1 MNALRRIPAL
11 LDRQRRLRA
20 AAGALRVFWVLAALH
35 LSVLA
40 VLGWISLRYPL
51 SSTILMVMTWSF
63 GVYLL
68 LPIAYWIRWT
78 STGNGKQAVARDL
91 DRANPSAPDP
101 FRTALSLENHGEETL
116 GHLDR
121 LFAGFLPRLS
131 LPRPRFFP
139 IPHRAALAAG
149 FLALLAAAALTG
161 RPGEFIRRVAS
172 PWSILEDLPTLR
184 FDIEPA
190 PLVIG
195 VGDTAWVR
203 GRARNLIPGQPV
215 YAYVRS
221 TGGETRY
228 PLSIEGDQGFAF
240 SYGPAEADFSLHFAG
255 DNGRSSALRY
265 RVVSAPFLERIQ
277 VILEPPAYTRLR
289 KDTLPQGVVRFPVLP
304 GTRVTW
310 LLEADRA
317 LRRLAW
323 SLRPP
328 ASAQTDSQAKAA
340 GASRGSEDTLGPG
353 RAFKTAAEIRATRE
367 YSYWLEDEQ
376 GIRSRPSL
384 PFRIDI
390 IPDLAPEVDLVS
402 PANDTVL
409 DRDARLPLS
418 FRAKDD
424 YGISSF
430 KLVYKVLVDG
440 KVRSEGQR
448 DARDWLRQARS
459 GRVEAEWDLKA
470 LNLRPD
476 NVVEFHLAAVDN
488 DTVNGPKSGRSATR
502 TLRMPT
508 VQEVLASARER
519 EQSALANLKSALQR
533 EKQLERK
540 LEREKQSPWE
550 EGPPMLS
557 EYEINRIMVEDPR
570 EHTRRAEANMSHL
583 HQSMERQS
591 KAESAGGDKSAR
603 AGRDMSQV
611 KTAVREMQDF
621 LKKNE
626 PSLPRGNQGMLPVE
640 ERRKNLENLVKAQKE
655 QAAKLA
661 ALKDKLEKTP
671 PGMVHVDMARMQLE
685 NLSKDLDRNIQNQT
699 DLQKML
705 EEQAAQAKTKSDLMD
720 QAIQEQMRM
729 AEDMKGANDDLKK
742 AMEQGQK
749 NGLLS
754 PELME
759 KMRKVQELLKEVLPD
774 SLQKMMESKLQ
785 GQEVNEEELKAQLK
799 EMLEK
804 QAELSENL
812 NRALAM
818 LEQLKDRKHMEEL
831 KQALTELQAREK
843 DLEKELQSG
852 QAGAAQ
858 DSEQKAIQKESQKA
872 LSDFASQAAAK
883 KELQEMNKK
892 LQPGP
897 VQKDMQ
903 DVRQAL
909 AAASKGKSKQERSA
923 ASASA
928 SKSAASAASKLGEMG
943 EMLGEAMAGTE
954 SSVDISEAQELLQE
968 SLALSR
974 LQILIRSGSARR
986 KAEGWES
993 DEEAL
998 YGSVAQTAQW
1008 LNERVK
1014 ALAAK
1019 VPFLGPAL
1027 TTESRNL
1034 SAAAREAA
1042 RQYTWD
1048 GAEKSLRHNQNLSR
1062 ELLKLLKMAQN
1073 SGQGSG
1079 SGSGS
1084 GQPNASGQ
1092 GEGQGE
1098 SKGGGDLSGQ
1108 LQGMSGKQM
1117 AINSATYQLLKAMM
1131 EGRQMGPG
1139 QQGGKQ
1145 GQQGKPGGKP
1155 GKSGE
1160 EGGPGG
1166 EAPGGESGRTG
1177 QDGQGGQGG
1186 KSGSEGEGSLGGMA
1200 NKQGELGE
1208 SLETL
1213 AEKLG
1218 EEGGSAQKLRSLAD
1232 EARRLEED
1240 LRQGRLNPEE
1250 VRRRQERFQSRLL
1263 EASNA
1268 MQERGQSES
1277 RQAEAGRGRPTG
1289 ISEAARAQETRLLQ
1303 LLREAR
1309 KGAKGLPLTE
1319 GQRKRLEEY
1328 YESMLTR

>member
-40 VLGWISLRYPL
+40 ILGYFSFRYPL
-51 SSTILMVMTWSF
+51 SSSILIVMVWSF
-63 GVYLL
+63 GLYLL
-68 LPIAYWIRWT
+68 LPIAYWVRWT
-78 STGNGKQAVARDL
+78 SAGNGKQAVARDL

-101 FRTALSLENHGEETL
+101 FRTALSLGNHGVETL
-116 GHLDR
+116 DHLDR
-121 LFAGFLPRLS
+121 LFAGFLPQLS

-161 RPGEFIRRVAS
+161 RPGDFLRRVAS

-184 FDIEPA
+184 FDIEPV

-221 TGGETRY
+221 TAGETRF
-228 PLSIEGDQGFAF
+228 PLSFEGDQDFAF
-240 SYGPAEADFSLHFAG
+240 SFGPAETDFSLHFAG
-255 DNGRSSALRY
+255 DNGRSSVLRY

-277 VILEPPAYTRLR
+277 AILEPPAYSRLR
-289 KDTLPQGVVRFPVLP
+289 RDTLPQGVVRFPVLP

-310 LLEADRA
+310 LLESDRA
-317 LRRLAW
+317 LRHLAW
-323 SLRPP
+323 SLREP
-328 ASAQTDSQAKAA
+328 ASAQADSQAKVA
-340 GASRGSEDTLGPG
+340 GAPRGSEDTLGPG
-353 RAFKTAAEIRATRE
+353 RSFRTAAEIRAIRE
-367 YSYWLEDEQ
+367 YSYWLEDER

-459 GRVEAEWDLKA
+459 GLVEAEWDLKA

-502 TLRMPT
+502 TLRVPT
-508 VQEVLASARER
+508 VQEVLASVRER

-540 LEREKQSPWE
+540 LEREKPSPRE
-550 EGPPMLS
+550 EGPPMLA

-583 HQSMERQS
+583 QQSMERQS
-591 KAESAGGDKSAR
+591 KAESADGDKSAK

-626 PSLPRGNQGMLPVE
+626 PSLPRGNQGMLPEE
-640 ERRKNLENLVKAQKE
+640 ERRKNLENLLKAQKE

-661 ALKDKLEKTP
+661 ELKEKLDKAPSGK
-671 PGMVHVDMARMQLE
+671 VHVDMARMQLE

-705 EEQAAQAKTKSDLMD
+705 EDQAAQAKAKSDLMD

-785 GQEVNEEELKAQLK
+785 GQEVNEEELKARLK

-818 LEQLKDRKHMEEL
+818 LEQLKDRKRMEEL
-831 KQALTELQAREK
+831 KQVLTELQAREK
-843 DLEKELQSG
+843 DLERELQSG
-852 QAGAAQ
+852 QSGAAQ
-858 DSEQKAIQKESQKA
+858 DSEQKAIQKETQKA

-903 DVRQAL
+903 DVREAL
-909 AAASKGKSKQERSA
+909 AAASKGKSKQEQTA

-943 EMLGEAMAGTE
+943 EMLGEAMAGME
-954 SSVDISEAQELLQE
+954 SSVDLSEAQELLQE

-986 KAEGWES
+986 QAEGWES
-993 DEEAL
+993 DEAAL

-1019 VPFLGPAL
+1019 VPFLGPTL

-1034 SAAAREAA
+1034 SAAARAA
-1042 RQYTWD
+1042 
-1048 GAEKSLRHNQNLSR
+1048 A
-1062 ELLKLLKMAQN
+1062 
-1073 SGQGSG
+1073 
-1079 SGSGS
+1079 
-1084 GQPNASGQ
+1084 
-1092 GEGQGE
+1092 
-1098 SKGGGDLSGQ
+1098 
-1108 LQGMSGKQM
+1108 
-1117 AINSATYQLLKAMM
+1117 
-1131 EGRQMGPG
+1131 
-1139 QQGGKQ
+1139 
-1145 GQQGKPGGKP
+1145 
-1155 GKSGE
+1155 
-1160 EGGPGG
+1160 
-1166 EAPGGESGRTG
+1166 
-1177 QDGQGGQGG
+1177 
-1186 KSGSEGEGSLGGMA
+1186 
-1200 NKQGELGE
+1200 
-1208 SLETL
+1208 
-1213 AEKLG
+1213 
-1218 EEGGSAQKLRSLAD
+1218 
-1232 EARRLEED
+1232 
-1240 LRQGRLNPEE
+1240 
-1250 VRRRQERFQSRLL
+1250 
-1263 EASNA
+1263 
-1268 MQERGQSES
+1268 
-1277 RQAEAGRGRPTG
+1277 
-1289 ISEAARAQETRLLQ
+1289 
-1303 LLREAR
+1303 
-1309 KGAKGLPLTE
+1309 
-1319 GQRKRLEEY
+1319 
-1328 YESMLTR
+1328 